1 MVNERLRRAMLRADH
16 DPASLAEAV
25 GVSTKS
31 AERWLSGEVT
41 PYPRTRFR
49 VATVLREDESYLW
62 PDAVDTA
69 SLRGAELAA
78 TYPRRTDVPRDV
90 WTDLLRSADRNVDVL
105 AFAGL
110 FLTEEHRD
118 WIPLLKLKA
127 EQGARVRILL
137 GDPRGEQVAKR
148 DREHEI
154 GGGVTGRILAVL
166 SHYKPLKELISVRLH
181 DTPLYNSIYRFDDD
195 MLINVHVY
203 GILAAYTPVIR
214 IRRIDGQYFNTYTE
228 SFDRIWVNARP
239 FDPEESVQ
247 IQHG

>member
-1 MVNERLRRAMLRADH
+1 MEGMVNERLRRAMMRADH

-49 VATVLREDESYLW
+49 VATALREDESYLW
-62 PDAVDTA
+62 PDAVDNA

-78 TYPRRTDVPRDV
+78 TYPRRTDVPRDL
-90 WTDLLRSADRNVDVL
+90 WTELLRSAERSVDLL

-110 FLTEEHRD
+110 FLTEEHPD
-118 WIPLLKLKA
+118 WMPLLKLKA
-127 EQGARVRILL
+127 ESGARVRILL
-137 GDPRGEQVAKR
+137 GDPSGDQVVKR
-148 DREHEI
+148 DSEREI
-154 GGGVTGRILAVL
+154 GGGVSGRILAVL
-166 SHYKPLKELISVRLH
+166 TQYQPLEDLVSIRLH

-203 GILAAYTPVIR
+203 GILAAWTPVIR

-228 SFDRIWVNARP
+228 SFERVWASAKPLDTR
-239 FDPEESVQ
+239 EQ
-247 IQHG
+247 G

>member
-1 MVNERLRRAMLRADH
+1 MTQHGGMTNERLRRAMLRANH

-62 PDAVDTA
+62 PDAVDSA
-69 SLRGAELAA
+69 SLHGAELVA
-78 TYPRRTDVPRDV
+78 TYPRRTDVPRDL
-90 WTDLLRSADRNVDVL
+90 WTELLRSAERDIDLL

-110 FLTEEHRD
+110 FLIEEHPD

-127 EQGARVRILL
+127 EHGARVRILI
-137 GDPRGEQVAKR
+137 GDPQGKQVTER
-148 DREHEI
+148 DSEHEI
-154 GGGVTGRILAVL
+154 GGGVSGRILAVL
-166 SHYKPLKELISVRLH
+166 TQYRLLKNIAGVRLH

-195 MLINVHVY
+195 MLINVHAY
-203 GILAAYTPVIR
+203 GILAAYTPVVR
-214 IRRIDGQYFNTYTE
+214 IRRIDGRYFNTYTE
-228 SFDRIWVNARP
+228 SFERAWVNARP
-239 FDPEESVQ
+239 LRDDE
-247 IQHG
+247 

>member
-1 MVNERLRRAMLRADH
+1 MMRADH

-49 VATVLREDESYLW
+49 VATALHEDESYLW

-69 SLRGAELAA
+69 SLQGAELAA
-78 TYPRRTDVPRDV
+78 TYPRRTDVPRDL
-90 WTDLLRSADRNVDVL
+90 WTDLLRTAERSVDLL

-110 FLTEEHRD
+110 FLTEEHPD

-127 EQGARVRILL
+127 EHGARVRILL
-137 GDPRGEQVAKR
+137 GDPRGQEVAKR
-148 DREHEI
+148 DTEREI
-154 GGGVTGRILAVL
+154 GGGVSGRILAVL
-166 SHYKPLKELISVRLH
+166 TQYKPLKDVVSIRLH

-214 IRRIDGQYFNTYTE
+214 IRRIDGHYFNTYTE
-228 SFDRIWVNARP
+228 SFERVWAGSRP
-239 FDPEESVQ
+239 FDTAELRQRVS
-247 IQHG
+247 

>member
-1 MVNERLRRAMLRADH
+1 MEIMTNERLRRAMLRADH

-49 VATVLREDESYLW
+49 VATALREDESYLW
-62 PDAVDTA
+62 PDAVDNA
-69 SLRGAELAA
+69 SLHGAELVA
-78 TYPRRTDVPRDV
+78 TYPRRTDVPRDL
-90 WTDLLRSADRNVDVL
+90 WTELLRSAERNIDLL

-110 FLTEEHRD
+110 FLTEEHAD

-127 EQGARVRILL
+127 EHGARIRILI
-137 GDPRGEQVAKR
+137 GDPRGQQVAKR
-148 DREHEI
+148 DSEHEI
-154 GGGVTGRILAVL
+154 GGGVSGRILAVL
-166 SHYKPLKELISVRLH
+166 KQYRALKDIVAVRLH

-195 MLINVHVY
+195 MLINAHVY

-214 IRRIDGQYFNTYTE
+214 IRRIDGKYFNTYAE
-228 SFDRIWVNARP
+228 SFERIWVTAQP
-239 FDPEESVQ
+239 LGDDD
-247 IQHG
+247 